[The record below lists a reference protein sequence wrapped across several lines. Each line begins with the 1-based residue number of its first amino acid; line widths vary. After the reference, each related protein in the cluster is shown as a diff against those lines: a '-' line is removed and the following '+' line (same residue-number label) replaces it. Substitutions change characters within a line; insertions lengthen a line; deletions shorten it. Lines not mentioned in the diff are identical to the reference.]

1 MALEDDD
8 FKKPSIKSEDDS
20 ETTYTTCPSVIKTL
34 SGYGPHSK
42 EVHSEEGLKFTCA
55 LCNKGY
61 VKKSALGEHM
71 SAVHRT
77 SDFKVCNICNLSFT
91 NRLGLE
97 DHMSYDHKIKIEE
110 NSDLFFSA
118 ATDTKPF
125 IKEENKEYLFDDQ
138 KCTTFN
144 CKFCDEILL
153 KNAKFL

>member
-34 SGYGPHSK
+34 SGFGPHSK

-110 NSDLFFSA
+110 NSDLFFS
-118 ATDTKPF
+118 TSTSMKMF
-125 IKEENKEYLFDDQ
+125 IKEENEDHVLDDQ
-138 KCTTFN
+138 KCTTFS
-144 CKFCDEILL
+144 
-153 KNAKFL
+153 